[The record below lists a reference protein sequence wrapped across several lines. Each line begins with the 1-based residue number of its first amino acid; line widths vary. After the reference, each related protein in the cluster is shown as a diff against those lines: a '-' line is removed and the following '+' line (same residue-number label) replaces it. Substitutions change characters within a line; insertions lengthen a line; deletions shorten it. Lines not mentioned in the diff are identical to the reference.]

1 MYLIYANPFLY
12 IMNYINRFPFPL
24 AFLTLLFLIV
34 YSSCSPAAII
44 LEHQPEFV
52 EKFFEK
58 RVEYI
63 EEKIKKD
70 PNNVQLLKQGVKEFT
85 MYAFGFLT
93 EKSDQV
99 ILNNYSTG
107 KELQQIAH
115 QYFVQAIDFGERIIK
130 NNYKD
135 YPVWIS
141 EDNENLKLE
150 PVDTDVG
157 LFYWTAAAYGGAISS
172 SQGNPA
178 WVIKLPRVG
187 LLLDAVIEK
196 DSLWNNGAALVAL
209 ITYTMNNP
217 EISGENEE
225 LARRYFNTA
234 VSASNGTDLGPYIA
248 IAESVSKLNQNR
260 DEFIQLLNQALDIDI
275 NSNPDLRLAN
285 IISRKRAEWLLANV
299 DEFFY

>member
-1 MYLIYANPFLY
+1 M
-12 IMNYINRFPFPL
+12 
-24 AFLTLLFLIV
+24 
-34 YSSCSPAAII
+34 
-44 LEHQPEFV
+44 
-52 EKFFEK
+52 
-58 RVEYI
+58 
-63 EEKIKKD
+63 
-70 PNNVQLLKQGVKEFT
+70 
-85 MYAFGFLT
+85 
-93 EKSDQV
+93 
-99 ILNNYSTG
+99 
-107 KELQQIAH
+107 
-115 QYFVQAIDFGERIIK
+115 
-130 NNYKD
+130 
-135 YPVWIS
+135 WIS